1 MIMEEVGSDEYLNGL
16 KAYQERDFVLAIK
29 LWHPLASA
37 GDARAQVG
45 IAICLLYGSV
55 GRGNLIKNDYPA
67 AIEWLRK
74 AVAQNDADAQF
85 HLAQC
90 YEKARGVSLNGALAI
105 ELYLRAAEHGHTLSQ
120 DTIARR
126 YLFGKEL
133 PQSDSLAA
141 TWLRRA
147 AESGLHQAQLTLAR
161 LYLSGKGVQK
171 DVVLTKMLYTI
182 GGRNADDPR
191 EPDRDLL
198 DLRLSPEQSEEL
210 KALIADWKVGMALP
224 IQSKTGQELES
235 SGSSE

>member
-1 MIMEEVGSDEYLNGL
+1 LFWRLNSGN
-16 KAYQERDFVLAIK
+16 R
-29 LWHPLASA
+29 W
-37 GDARAQVG
+37 RAQVG
-45 IAICLLYGSV
+45 IALCLLYGSV
-55 GRGNLIKNDYPA
+55 GRGNLIKIDYPA

-74 AVAQNDADAQF
+74 AVAQNDTDAQF

-90 YEKARGVSLNGALAI
+90 YEKGRGVSLNGALAI
-105 ELYLRAAEHGHTLSQ
+105 DLYLRAAEHGHTLSQ

-141 TWLRRA
+141 IWLRRA

-161 LYLSGKGVQK
+161 LYLSGKGVEK
-171 DVVLTKMLYTI
+171 DVVLTRMLYTI
-182 GGRNADDPR
+182 GGRKADDSR

-198 DLRLSPEQSEEL
+198 DLRLSPEQRDEV

-224 IQSKTGQELES
+224 LQSRTGRKAQ
-235 SGSSE
+235 SGVGSE